1 MGLAGAG
8 FEGSRVGSR
17 KRVLRFWVLKAKVQ
31 TPEKA
36 ANAGPV
42 RAVAQSGN
50 LAELRRLS
58 PSSAGRA
65 GGDHRAGPVIP
76 QARCG
81 G

>member
-1 MGLAGAG
+1 VEPAGAG

-50 LAELRRLS
+50 LAELRRPS
-58 PSSAGRA
+58 PSSTGRTGGDRRARPVIPRA
-65 GGDHRAGPVIP
+65 GG
-76 QARCG
+76 G